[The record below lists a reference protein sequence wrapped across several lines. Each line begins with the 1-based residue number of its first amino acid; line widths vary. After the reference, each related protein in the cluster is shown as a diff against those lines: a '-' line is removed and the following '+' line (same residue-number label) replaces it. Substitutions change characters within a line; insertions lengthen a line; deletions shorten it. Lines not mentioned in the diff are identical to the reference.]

1 MDAKLNENK
10 QVDSSLI
17 NLLNSVKDKADNEL
31 DRYKAQAEEIYQ
43 NNVILIILITDNSKV
58 KSSVR
63 TKLNSSFAQTKM
75 YIAFWKTIFF
85 VEKQF

>member
-1 MDAKLNENK
+1 LDAKLNENK

-43 NNVILIILITDNSKV
+43 NNVILIILS
-58 KSSVR
+58 
-63 TKLNSSFAQTKM
+63 A
-75 YIAFWKTIFF
+75 
-85 VEKQF
+85 